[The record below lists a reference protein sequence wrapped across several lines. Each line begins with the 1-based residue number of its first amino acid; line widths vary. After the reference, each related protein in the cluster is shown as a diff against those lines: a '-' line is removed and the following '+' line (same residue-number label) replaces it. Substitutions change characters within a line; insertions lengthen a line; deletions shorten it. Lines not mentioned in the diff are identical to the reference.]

1 MTVIRLTD
9 HHVYLACGSGGPGA
23 IAPGLWGRLELPMVP
38 SSCIQEDDRE
48 GVKTREGVL
57 FL

>member
-23 IAPGLWGRLELPMVP
+23 IASGLWGRLELPSVCW
-38 SSCIQEDDRE
+38 SCIQDLGGE
-48 GVKTREGVL
+48 GVKPSFRR
-57 FL
+57 